1 MSDRLTIRLDPET
14 EEALQR
20 LLEHY
25 ETSSDAIR
33 AAIQAH
39 ARTVAPP
46 VLLGFVQVDQAG
58 DIEAVLVGT
67 QPDEDAPTCPLC
79 GETLWAPMFLAFWSD
94 GTFNATCS
102 VCAADWNS

>member
-1 MSDRLTIRLDPET
+1 MDRLTIRLDPET

-25 ETSSDAIR
+25 ESASDAIR
-33 AAIQAH
+33 ASIRAH

-46 VLLGFVQVDQAG
+46 VLLGFVRVDQTG
-58 DIEAVLVGT
+58 DIEPVPVGT
-67 QPDEDAPTCPLC
+67 QPDEDSPMCPMC
-79 GETLWAPMFLAFWSD
+79 EEPIWAPAHIALWSD
-94 GTFNATCS
+94 GTFNIACS